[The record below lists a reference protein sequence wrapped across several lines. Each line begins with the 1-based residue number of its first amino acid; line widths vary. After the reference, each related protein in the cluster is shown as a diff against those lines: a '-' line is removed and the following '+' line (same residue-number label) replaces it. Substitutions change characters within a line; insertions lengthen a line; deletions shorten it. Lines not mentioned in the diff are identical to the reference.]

1 MKALFLNPYLN
12 TLGGGEK
19 YMLDISYVL
28 HTLGYDIY
36 FVWNDTTL
44 KEEIIDRF
52 GDKYRYI
59 NMYTKWHSYSPINR
73 ALESRTFDVVFYQPD
88 GSYPLSLAKKNFALL
103 QVPNLDLVQPTSI
116 LQRLKKKRWNPIF
129 NSHFVKRFFIK
140 NDRAI
145 NGPVVYPAIS
155 DTFFSSPTKKKHI
168 VSVGRFFQHLHAKK
182 QETLIKAYIF
192 ACEKY
197 PQFNKYTLFL
207 VGTSLPQDEQ
217 YVRYL
222 RKISSRHSNIHIE
235 TNYTYQQLQKLY
247 SETQFYWHATGY
259 GESETKNPQKMEH
272 FGISTVEASAAG
284 AVPVVI
290 GLGGQK
296 EIVKNGVNGL
306 LWTTKAELFENTLNL
321 INNPAKLEQL
331 SKRAVQNSKR
341 FSEEVFFKEYE
352 KIFLS

>member
-272 FGISTVEASAAG
+272 FGISIVEAMASG
-284 AVPVVI
+284 AVVFAYK
-290 GLGGQK
+290 GGGPKETILHGKTGYLYSTRKQLIEYTHKCMNDSLLREKLSQK
-296 EIVKNGVNGL
+296 ATDRAREKFSQLALTKTISQL
-306 LWTTKAELFENTLNL
+306 L
-321 INNPAKLEQL
+321 
-331 SKRAVQNSKR
+331 
-341 FSEEVFFKEYE
+341 
-352 KIFLS
+352 